1 MKVVYDKKTGYIYT
15 TSLNADVEP
24 AALDVE
30 VPAGQLL
37 SRIVV
42 EKGKEPQPEFYKDKS
57 NEAMKELKQKLE
69 ELNAKQQTT
78 DLALAELTMN
88 AMQ

>member
-1 MKVVYDKKTGYIYT
+1 MKVIYDKRTGYIYT
-15 TSLNADVEP
+15 TSLNIDIDP
-24 AALDVE
+24 AVLDVE
-30 VPAGQLL
+30 IPPGQLL
-37 SRIVV
+37 SRISV
-42 EKGKEPQPEFYKDKS
+42 EGKEPKAEFYKDKTG
-57 NEAMKELKQKLE
+57 EAMEELKQKLE

>member
-1 MKVVYDKKTGYIYT
+1 MKVIYDKKTGYIYT
-15 TSLNADVEP
+15 TSLSANVDP
-24 AALDVE
+24 AVLDVE

-37 SRIVV
+37 SRISV
-42 EKGKEPQPEFYKDKS
+42 EGKEPRPEFYKDKS
-57 NEAMKELKQKLE
+57 NEAMEELKQKLE

>member
-1 MKVVYDKKTGYIYT
+1 MKVIYDKRTGYIYT

-24 AALDVE
+24 VVLDVE

-37 SRIVV
+37 ARISVD
-42 EKGKEPQPEFYKDKS
+42 GKEPRPEFYKDKTG
-57 NEAMKELKQKLE
+57 EAMEELKQKLE

-88 AMQ
+88 SLG

>member
-1 MKVVYDKKTGYIYT
+1 MKVIYDKRTGYIYT
-15 TSLNADVEP
+15 TSLNVDVDP
-24 AALDVE
+24 AVLDVE
-30 VPAGQLL
+30 IPPGQLL
-37 SRIVV
+37 SRISV
-42 EKGKEPQPEFYKDKS
+42 EGKEPKAEFYKDKS
-57 NEAMKELKQKLE
+57 QETMEELKQKLE

>member
-1 MKVVYDKKTGYIYT
+1 MKVIYDKKTGYIYT
-15 TSLNADVEP
+15 TSLNVDVDP
-24 AALDVE
+24 AVLDVE

-37 SRIVV
+37 ARISVD
-42 EKGKEPQPEFYKDKS
+42 GKEPRPEFYKDKTG
-57 NEAMKELKQKLE
+57 EAMEELKQKLE

>member
-15 TSLNADVEP
+15 TSLSIDIDP
-24 AALDVE
+24 AVLDVE
-30 VPAGQLL
+30 IPPGQLL
-37 SRIVV
+37 SRISVD
-42 EKGKEPQPEFYKDKS
+42 GKEPRPEFYKDKTG
-57 NEAMKELKQKLE
+57 EAMEELKQKLE

>member
-1 MKVVYDKKTGYIYT
+1 MKVIYDKKTGYIYT
-15 TSLNADVEP
+15 TSLNADVDP
-24 AALDVE
+24 AVLDVE
-30 VPAGQLL
+30 IPPGQLL
-37 SRIVV
+37 SRISV
-42 EKGKEPQPEFYKDKS
+42 EGKEPKAEFYKDKS
-57 NEAMKELKQKLE
+57 QETMEELKQKLE